1 MPKVDT
7 FHLLTALGNIRRA
20 PEVFR
25 CQRETRQ
32 WLPVT
37 LSYLGLSTLAF
48 PFSLEMR
55 DMSPVLL
62 GEPYDLKTFWQV
74 FLHRCYPV
82 HSTDLNIIDAG
93 ANIGLFSLY
102 AARQAPN
109 AKILA
114 IEPFPATFERLSQA
128 VREHGL
134 SDRVECLNCALCG
147 SEEPRMMKPT
157 HQPSQMQRVATGNVQ
172 DGVPVSAQT
181 LSRIVD
187 RAGGEV
193 DLLKVDIEGSEYEV
207 LLNTTSSDLRRV
219 RRMVLEYHG
228 DVEPYTRGQLFSY
241 LASAGFDVRSDRHD
255 KLNYGIVE
263 MVRRRE

>member
-7 FHLLTALGNIRRA
+7 FHLLAALAHMRRA
-20 PEVFR
+20 PEVIR

-37 LSYLGLSTLAF
+37 LSYLGLSTMSF

-55 DMSPVLL
+55 GMSPVLL

-82 HSTDLNIIDAG
+82 RSTDRSIIDAG

-114 IEPFPATFERLSQA
+114 IEPFPATFERLCQA
-128 VREHGL
+128 VRRHGL
-134 SDRVECLNCALCG
+134 GDRVECMNCALCG
-147 SEEPRMMKPT
+147 SEGPRMMKPT
-157 HQPSQMQRVATGNVQ
+157 NQPSQMQRVATGNVQ
-172 DGVPVSAQT
+172 GGISVPAQT
-181 LSRIVD
+181 LGGIIDGVS
-187 RAGGEV
+187 GEV
-193 DLLKVDIEGSEYEV
+193 DLLKMDIEGSEYEV
-207 LLNTTSSDLRRV
+207 LLNTASSDLRRV
-219 RRMVLEYHG
+219 RRVVLEYHG
-228 DVEPYTRGQLFSY
+228 DVEPYTRAQLFSY
-241 LASAGFDVRSDRHD
+241 LAAAGFDVCSDHHD
-255 KLNYGIVE
+255 KLNYGVVE
-263 MVRRRE
+263 MVRRSN